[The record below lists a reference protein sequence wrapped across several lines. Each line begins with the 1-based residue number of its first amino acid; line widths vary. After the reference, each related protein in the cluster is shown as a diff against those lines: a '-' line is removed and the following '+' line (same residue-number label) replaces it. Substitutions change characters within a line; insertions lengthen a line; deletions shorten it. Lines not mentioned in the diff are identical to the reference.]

1 MLEEIALKKEIFDLK
16 ELKYPGILFLLALI
30 AFKIS
35 FFREN
40 SIILLRSVVA
50 IFWLFV
56 LPGYFIMLY
65 WKNKL
70 DFIERAVA
78 GIGISA
84 AIMGILSYYIS
95 LAGLNLRFHA
105 IILPLIIVLQGL
117 WLHPKN
123 EGCHQ

>member
-16 ELKYPGILFLLALI
+16 ELKYLGILFLLALI

-105 IILPLIIVLQGL
+105 VILPLIIIFAGVVINL
-117 WLHPKN
+117 KKSD
-123 EGCHQ
+123 

>member
-1 MLEEIALKKEIFDLK
+1 MKKEVFELVKK
-16 ELKYPGILFLLALI
+16 ELQYIGILFLIILMIFKI
-30 AFKIS
+30 AFFKEDI
-35 FFREN
+35 FVLFRN
-40 SIILLRSVVA
+40 VLSL
-50 IFWLFV
+50 FWLFA

-105 IILPLIIVLQGL
+105 VILPLIIIFVGFVINL
-117 WLHPKN
+117 KKYN
-123 EGCHQ
+123 VT